1 MYQYKG
7 RLMKVSSKRGL
18 EIIEQGKKQFMAGWE
33 DYNCPFDERRQPV
46 ERKLWLKGF
55 HEAKIKWYKPMEDRK
70 RAATRRNGGVL
81 WKKNKQS
88 IQRSMSQPASV
99 R

>member
-33 DYNCPFDERRQPV
+33 DFNCPFDERRQPV

-70 RAATRRNGGVL
+70 RFAAR
-81 WKKNKQS
+81 KQFKGYGTTTNRYPS
-88 IQRSMSQPASV
+88 GKRSL
-99 R
+99 